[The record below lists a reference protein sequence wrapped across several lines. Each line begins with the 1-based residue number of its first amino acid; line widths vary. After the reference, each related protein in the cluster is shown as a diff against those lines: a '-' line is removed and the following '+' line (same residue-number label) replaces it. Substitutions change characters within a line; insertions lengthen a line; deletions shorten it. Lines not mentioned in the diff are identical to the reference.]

1 MMNMSLKSKK
11 KIEENAR
18 LEFDCIWNEHS
29 TTKLPMCT
37 ISDKL
42 SEKINQLNVTISS
55 SNLWS
60 NVDIKKMVLRESFP
74 QVLQTLLGLDEIVK
88 RLPEAYISATLSAHL
103 ASRYI
108 YKFGLNPGDFSFY
121 EFMQQYS
128 GNKL

>member
-1 MMNMSLKSKK
+1 
-11 KIEENAR
+11 
-18 LEFDCIWNEHS
+18 
-29 TTKLPMCT
+29 MCT